1 MRDAPDMPRRLPSRC
16 VEDRDRHGNIR
27 IYYRVKGSP
36 KVRLRGT
43 PWTPDFMAQLDRA
56 KAKVEPSTHNEITS
70 GTWRWLCTKYL
81 AECIDYVRLD
91 ERTKRVRRS
100 IIEATFDEAIAPGSH
115 RFFRDMPLTRM
126 TEDAIEVLRD
136 RKVQTPEAANARLKA
151 IRQVFKFAA
160 KKKLAPRNPARE
172 VEYFKSGSTG
182 FHAWTPEE
190 VQQFEMRHPVG
201 TKARLALALM
211 LFTGQRRSDII
222 RFGKQHT
229 RGGKFSFT
237 QYKGRNRKP
246 KRLTL
251 PILPTL
257 QKIIDATPCGDL
269 ALLVND
275 WGRPFTDAG
284 FGNWFRDRCVEAE
297 VPGRAHG
304 LRKAGATIAANNGAT
319 SRQLMAIF
327 GWDTLKEA
335 ERYTRSADQLR
346 LAEAAMHMLETP
358 EQNGTEPCP
367 TVVSGGTF
375 SAKS

>member
-1 MRDAPDMPRRLPSRC
+1 
-16 VEDRDRHGNIR
+16 
-27 IYYRVKGSP
+27 
-36 KVRLRGT
+36 
-43 PWTPDFMAQLDRA
+43 
-56 KAKVEPSTHNEITS
+56 
-70 GTWRWLCTKYL
+70 
-81 AECIDYVRLD
+81 
-91 ERTKRVRRS
+91 
-100 IIEATFDEAIAPGSH
+100 
-115 RFFRDMPLTRM
+115 
-126 TEDAIEVLRD
+126 VLRD

-151 IRQVFKFAA
+151 IRQVFKFAVR
-160 KKKLAPRNPARE
+160 KKLAPRNPARE

-182 FHAWTPEE
+182 FHTWTPEE
-190 VQQFEMRHPVG
+190 VQQFEVRHPVG

-229 RGGKFSFT
+229 RDRKLSFT

-251 PILPTL
+251 PILPSL
-257 QKIIDATPCGDL
+257 QKIIDATPGGDL
-269 ALLVND
+269 TMLVND

-284 FGNWFRDRCVEAE
+284 FGNWIRDRCVEAG

-335 ERYTRSADQLR
+335 ERYTRGADQLR
-346 LAEAAMHMLETP
+346 LAEAAMHMLETA
-358 EQNGTEPCP
+358 EQSSTESSP
-367 TVVSGGTF
+367 TEVPGGTF